1 MSKGIKKVA
10 KVVLHSLLGV
20 VFALILLILG
30 VALTFSLP
38 RVQTFAAVEL
48 VEWLSEKAG
57 VRASIDAIS
66 ISALSRVN
74 IEGLYIEDLDGDTLL
89 YASTAS
95 AVILSIASAL
105 A

>member
-1 MSKGIKKVA
+1 M
-10 KVVLHSLLGV
+10 
-20 VFALILLILG
+20 
-30 VALTFSLP
+30 ALTFSLP
-38 RVQTFAAVEL
+38 RVQTFAATEL
-48 VEWLSEKAG
+48 VEWLTTKAG

-95 AVILSIASAL
+95 AVIDRKALFSKQGLKPADVKLDGAS
-105 A
+105 